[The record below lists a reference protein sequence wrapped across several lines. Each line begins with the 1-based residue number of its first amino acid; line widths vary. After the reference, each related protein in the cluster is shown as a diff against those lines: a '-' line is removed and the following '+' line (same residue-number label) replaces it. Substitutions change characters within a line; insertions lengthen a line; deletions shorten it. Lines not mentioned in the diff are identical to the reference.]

1 MNFKQY
7 YKLFLENYAET
18 DLDSAY
24 ELFNKEYLATTGKSW
39 TKEKFLQRA
48 SNWKFYGDSN
58 GYVALRPQRSG
69 FYKLVGTAGSNKS
82 KYKAFLEIESLNLPV
97 WGMVSKDIAN
107 LLLKRNYRMPTSEEI
122 ESLKMLLSSNYI
134 LGDAKLVE
142 HLPDGGIVLDYPDVG
157 RVVKYF
163 VGSEPY
169 WEKLKTFM

>member
-1 MNFKQY
+1 
-7 YKLFLENYAET
+7 
-18 DLDSAY
+18 
-24 ELFNKEYLATTGKSW
+24 
-39 TKEKFLQRA
+39 
-48 SNWKFYGDSN
+48 
-58 GYVALRPQRSG
+58 LRPQRSG

-97 WGMVSKDIAN
+97 WGMVSKEVAN
-107 LLLKRNYRMPTSEEI
+107 LLLKRSYRMPTTEEI
-122 ESLKMLLSSNYI
+122 ESLKILLSGNYI

-142 HLPDGGIVLDYPDVG
+142 LLPDGGIILDYPDVG